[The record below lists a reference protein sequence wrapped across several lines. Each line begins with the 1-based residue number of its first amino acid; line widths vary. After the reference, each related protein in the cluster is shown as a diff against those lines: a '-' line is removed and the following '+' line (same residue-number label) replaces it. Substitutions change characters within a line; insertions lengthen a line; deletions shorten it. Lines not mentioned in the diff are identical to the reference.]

1 MVHFGEWTTSS
12 VRNPGKGRE
21 TGGKPGASG
30 PLRRV
35 DHWLGQKPGKRAEN
49 WEKVRSQ
56 WSTLESGPLARPETG
71 KSAENR
77 GKARSQWSTPSS
89 GPLAGAEAEEKAR
102 KLEKSQKLHPTK
114 KRPAMPVAF
123 DLFSR

>member
-1 MVHFGEWTTSS
+1 M
-12 VRNPGKGRE
+12 K
-21 TGGKPGASG
+21 
-30 PLRRV
+30 
-35 DHWLGQKPGKRAEN
+35 
-49 WEKVRSQ
+49 
-56 WSTLESGPLARPETG
+56 SGPLARPETVKKARNREKVRSQWTTLKSGHWLGQKSG
-71 KSAENR
+71 KRPENQ
-77 GKARSQWSTPSS
+77 GDARSQWTTLKS